1 MQLASKPGSGT
12 AVKGC
17 GLGQRCFLAISAA
30 QMIEVCRTALFRAK
44 ELNSTSS
51 RDELCHSKQGLKHRD
66 WLRVTNGRPVITAH
80 LCVGLSHLYRALLC
94 SFLLTSNG
102 KKWPNC
108 RQFSTSAELSRNFG
122 SVLMVPKCL
131 GSKASVHLAL
141 HVAFLQR
148 LQCSHCKRCISYG
161 NSVCPSV
168 CLSVHLSV
176 CLSVTRRY
184 CVKTAARSM
193 VQFAPL
199 DSKMYKP
206 KSIPQRR
213 PLPPEILA
221 QSDLPPLEAASFDTF
236 CLVAPQP

>member
-1 MQLASKPGSGT
+1 M
-12 AVKGC
+12 
-17 GLGQRCFLAISAA
+17 
-30 QMIEVCRTALFRAK
+30 
-44 ELNSTSS
+44 
-51 RDELCHSKQGLKHRD
+51 
-66 WLRVTNGRPVITAH
+66 ITAH

-199 DSKMYKP
+199 DSKMCLVLYKP
-206 KSIPQRR
+206 KNISQGR
-213 PLPPEILA
+213 PLPTEILA
-221 QSDLPPLEAASFDTF
+221 QSDLPTPEGCEF
-236 CLVAPQP
+236 